1 MRSSGAHQQADDCL
15 EETIGASV
23 LHLRVDFAGVLKAVS
38 HIEILKLYMFLLQKY
53 KALDAATLHAIAAYL
68 GRLCNELRLEPM
80 MYQVRYY
87 QLRTC
92 FSQTCSCCLNQLDAI
107 LRERRSICITQF
119 RMIAYPDLSS
129 YADILPQAVS
139 YHPL

>member
-1 MRSSGAHQQADDCL
+1 MRSNGANRQAEDCL

-23 LHLRVDFAGVLKAVS
+23 PHLRVDFAAVLKAAS

-80 MYQVRYY
+80 MYQVCHY
-87 QLRTC
+87 QLLHSSLRHVLAISVSLMLTC
-92 FSQTCSCCLNQLDAI
+92 GRVGVYAS
-107 LRERRSICITQF
+107 
-119 RMIAYPDLSS
+119 PSS
-129 YADILPQAVS
+129 G
-139 YHPL
+139 